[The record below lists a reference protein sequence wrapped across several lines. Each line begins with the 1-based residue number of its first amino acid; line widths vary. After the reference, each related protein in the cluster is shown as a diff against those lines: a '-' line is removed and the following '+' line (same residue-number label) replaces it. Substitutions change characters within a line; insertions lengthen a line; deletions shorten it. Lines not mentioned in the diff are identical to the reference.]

1 MKETSGQLIY
11 PKNKMF
17 TIHLFRSCHNQQIFE
32 TEQTSNLVIKQ
43 QHLFFVIKIRKKKT
57 KKVDIVHM
65 VVIQGNNTYVLC
77 KKKKKNDFLMNKTK
91 DK

>member
-65 VVIQGNNTYVLC
+65 VVIQGIPHMFYVR
-77 KKKKKNDFLMNKTK
+77 KRKTSF
-91 DK
+91 